1 MRRATIDFAHY
12 VHENVSILCRSACPP
27 PAAGDKEP
35 VHCACLICV
44 TEVVCAKIDVA
55 FHSTVCGHCWGLLLP
70 VCLSLLSPGCQ
81 ELCSTGSQGL
91 HQYRCWLCMLLLC
104 RNSFFFLQQ
113 IEGLS
118 VVIIKYLTGQELH
131 IIHLHRRLKNKS
143 RNFYFET

>member
-55 FHSTVCGHCWGLLLP
+55 FHSTVCGPCWGLLPPCVSQFTEPGPPRALCNGITGLTSIQMLALHA
-70 VCLSLLSPGCQ
+70 VVVVFLFVYFACFSDANLRIKCRYNKVFELSGASYYNPCRRS
-81 ELCSTGSQGL
+81 STA
-91 HQYRCWLCMLLLC
+91 
-104 RNSFFFLQQ
+104 
-113 IEGLS
+113 
-118 VVIIKYLTGQELH
+118 K
-131 IIHLHRRLKNKS
+131 
-143 RNFYFET
+143 

>member
-27 PAAGDKEP
+27 PAAADKEP

-55 FHSTVCGHCWGLLLP
+55 FHATVCGPCWGLLLP
-70 VCLSLLSPGCQ
+70 VCLSLLSAGHQ
-81 ELCSTGSQGL
+81 ELCSTRSQGL

-104 RNSFFFLQQ
+104 RDSCLFLFVFFFLSKSKDRVQCFDRSLFILDQ
-113 IEGLS
+113 FTSMVS
-118 VVIIKYLTGQELH
+118 VHV
-131 IIHLHRRLKNKS
+131 R
-143 RNFYFET
+143 